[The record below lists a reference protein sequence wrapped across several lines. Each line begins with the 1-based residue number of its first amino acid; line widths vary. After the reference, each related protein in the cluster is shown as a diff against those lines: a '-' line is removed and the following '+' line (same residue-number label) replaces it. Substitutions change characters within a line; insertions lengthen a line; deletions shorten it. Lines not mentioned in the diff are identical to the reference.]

1 MSEILS
7 HDHHDHVLDAY
18 MIPACYLARKCSCR
32 QFSRQK
38 AASRRHLPGTF
49 RVWPGN
55 MEIEKSQP
63 VMEKK
68 HTNIR
73 TRSMEVNA
81 TQLKR
86 VKEREPPR
94 GSVRFFRANGANGAT
109 STSDVVYICLNMS
122 LNMHITYIVGCM
134 YAQCCIIV
142 DFGSKSNCGVVR

>member
-7 HDHHDHVLDAY
+7 HDHHDHALDAY

-32 QFSRQK
+32 QFSRQR

-49 RVWPGN
+49 RIWPGN

-122 LNMHITYIVGCM
+122 LNLEHAYYIYCRM
-134 YAQCCIIV
+134 YICTMLH
-142 DFGSKSNCGVVR
+142 NR